1 MRLFRRRECSLGSLL
16 EDWREM
22 KGLSRG
28 EVSHLSGLP
37 VELIRRIEKDAA
49 LPTDLVLER
58 LALAYGLRFEE
69 LKSTRD
75 ISAPS
80 YLASAAIIFL
90 SICSVVFSFLPSGA
104 RGGARR

>member
-1 MRLFRRRECSLGSLL
+1 MRIFRRRECSLGHLL
-16 EDWREM
+16 QDWREM

-37 VELIRRIEKDAA
+37 LELIRRIEKDAA

-58 LALAYGLRFEE
+58 LALAYGLTFEE

-75 ISAPS
+75 LSAPS
-80 YLASAAIIFL
+80 YLVCFAIIFL
-90 SICSVVFSFLPSGA
+90 SLCSAVFAFRPGWE
-104 RGGARR
+104 RGGSRR